1 VSRERGGQPRAMPHE
16 CLDGMVVGSSSRDL
30 HHQQTTHEVWSAHVQ
45 ASARVMTGGVLS
57 AAFSGAPSDGRDCST
72 ESTGV
77 PRAALWRHHACV
89 VDSLRICHSPCP
101 IPTVCLDVTSAVA
114 SSCGHNS
121 GQIEQRVAHEFTVH
135 LAT

>member
-16 CLDGMVVGSSSRDL
+16 CLDGMVVGSSRRDL

-57 AAFSGAPSDGRDCST
+57 AAFSGAPSDGRDCIT

-101 IPTVCLDVTSAVA
+101 IWPLGLYTNHDFRTKNNILIS
-114 SSCGHNS
+114 
-121 GQIEQRVAHEFTVH
+121 
-135 LAT
+135 